1 MLAVNKPIFSTEI
14 TIKPRIKTTK
24 HTMNDRMTPK
34 SLISMVISN
43 KISNLCVEEVATYKW
58 YLQEKLIN
66 DLICRSKIIN
76 VS

>member
-34 SLISMVISN
+34 SLISMVISQQN
-43 KISNLCVEEVATYKW
+43 IELMCRGGCYIQVVSSRKVDQRFD
-58 YLQEKLIN
+58 LQVKN
-66 DLICRSKIIN
+66 Y
-76 VS
+76 